1 MDVRNCQRATKV
13 DRALIRRAVAVALQ
27 VAGVAGREVSVALVG
42 DRRMRVLNR
51 DFRGK
56 DRTTDVLAF
65 PLEEGD
71 YLGEVVVSMEACRRQ
86 ASEAGRPLKGELAEL
101 VIHGVLHLAGHDH
114 ELEPGKAREMGRL
127 QMLAMGRLRVDVS
140 IASTRSKRER

>member
-1 MDVRNCQRATKV
+1 MDIRNCQRTTKA
-13 DRALIRRAVAVALQ
+13 DPALIRRAVAAALD
-27 VAGVAGREVSVALVG
+27 VAGVPGREVSVALVG

-65 PLEEGD
+65 PLAEGD
-71 YLGEVVVSMEACRRQ
+71 YLGEVVVSMETCRRQ
-86 ASEAGRPLKGELAEL
+86 ASEAGRPLKEELAEL

-114 ELEPGKAREMGRL
+114 ELGPGKAREMGRL
-127 QMLAMGRLRVDVS
+127 QMLAMGRLGVGVS
-140 IASTRSKRER
+140 IAPPRSKRA

>member
-1 MDVRNCQRATKV
+1 MDIRNCQRTAKA
-13 DRALIRRAVAVALQ
+13 DPSLIRRAVAVALE
-27 VAGVAGREVSVALVG
+27 VAGVPGREVSVALVG

-71 YLGEVVVSMEACRRQ
+71 YLGEVVVSMAACRRQ
-86 ASEAGRPLKGELAEL
+86 ASEAGRPLKEELAEL
-101 VIHGVLHLAGHDH
+101 IVHGVLHLAGHDH
-114 ELEPGKAREMGRL
+114 ELEAGKAREMGRL
-127 QMLAMGRLRVDVS
+127 QMLAMGRLGVGVS
-140 IASTRSKRER
+140 IATTRLKRK